1 MEINVQLVLLI
12 VESII
17 QTEHVTN
24 VNLIILWFYQDV
36 DTIIF
41 LVVNIKL
48 LNIPVPNVIHHSN
61 YQMDFV
67 ILKTVK
73 SSMIMDVLHV
83 NVDFILLPIEIV
95 NQFNQDVLDIKMVFV
110 KIVLLI
116 INLKEVFVK
125 FKDANNMKEAIVQNV
140 QVNMIKLKDNVNL
153 KIVSIGSMIN
163 VLPVKRDMFWKAVS
177 VNNLTLLHVDELIKL
192 ISYWF

>member
-1 MEINVQLVLLI
+1 M
-12 VESII
+12 
-17 QTEHVTN
+17 
-24 VNLIILWFYQDV
+24 
-36 DTIIF
+36 
-41 LVVNIKL
+41 KL

-61 YQMDFV
+61 YQMDIV
-67 ILKTVK
+67 ILITVK

-163 VLPVKRDMFWKAVS
+163 VLPVKRDMF
-177 VNNLTLLHVDELIKL
+177 
-192 ISYWF
+192 

>member
-12 VESII
+12 VENII
-17 QTEHVTN
+17 QMEHVMN
-24 VNLIILWFYQDV
+24 VKLIILWFYQDV

-41 LVVNIKL
+41 LVVNMKL

-61 YQMDFV
+61 YQMDIV
-67 ILKTVK
+67 ILITVK

-125 FKDANNMKEAIVQNV
+125 FKDAQNMKEVIVQNV
-140 QVNMIKLKDNVNL
+140 QVNMIKLMDNVNL

-163 VLPVKRDMFWKAVS
+163 VLPVKRDMFWKTVS

-192 ISYWF
+192 ISY

>member
-1 MEINVQLVLLI
+1 MKV
-12 VESII
+12 
-17 QTEHVTN
+17 
-24 VNLIILWFYQDV
+24 
-36 DTIIF
+36 
-41 LVVNIKL
+41 
-48 LNIPVPNVIHHSN
+48 
-61 YQMDFV
+61 DFV

-163 VLPVKRDMFWKAVS
+163 VLPVKRDMF
-177 VNNLTLLHVDELIKL
+177 
-192 ISYWF
+192 

>member
-1 MEINVQLVLLI
+1 
-12 VESII
+12 
-17 QTEHVTN
+17 
-24 VNLIILWFYQDV
+24 
-36 DTIIF
+36 
-41 LVVNIKL
+41 
-48 LNIPVPNVIHHSN
+48 
-61 YQMDFV
+61 MDFV

-163 VLPVKRDMFWKAVS
+163 VLPVKRDMF
-177 VNNLTLLHVDELIKL
+177 
-192 ISYWF
+192 

>member
-1 MEINVQLVLLI
+1 M
-12 VESII
+12 
-17 QTEHVTN
+17 
-24 VNLIILWFYQDV
+24 
-36 DTIIF
+36 
-41 LVVNIKL
+41 KL

-61 YQMDFV
+61 YQMDIV
-67 ILKTVK
+67 ILITVK

-125 FKDANNMKEAIVQNV
+125 FKDAQNMKEVIVQNV
-140 QVNMIKLKDNVNL
+140 QVNMIKLMDNVNL

-163 VLPVKRDMFWKAVS
+163 VLPVKRDMF
-177 VNNLTLLHVDELIKL
+177 
-192 ISYWF
+192 

>member
-1 MEINVQLVLLI
+1 
-12 VESII
+12 
-17 QTEHVTN
+17 
-24 VNLIILWFYQDV
+24 
-36 DTIIF
+36 
-41 LVVNIKL
+41 
-48 LNIPVPNVIHHSN
+48 
-61 YQMDFV
+61 
-67 ILKTVK
+67 
-73 SSMIMDVLHV
+73 MDVLHV

-163 VLPVKRDMFWKAVS
+163 VLPVKRDMF
-177 VNNLTLLHVDELIKL
+177 
-192 ISYWF
+192 